1 MVNRFPVMSM
11 QLSSVANSYD
21 HPVTSAMVHFI
32 CYVCITVIQERV
44 CSSIYE
50 IWSRG
55 KLYSHVGVDKDVDFC
70 VKGFPKVP
78 DWFRKLFPYS
88 DWGAEL
94 NASITPLFF
103 SWLVGP
109 CEVLYPSL
117 ASKQFLLCWGTPW
130 QQSWER
136 SWKNVCRW
144 HSPCDCLMHT
154 SGHLRSTSE
163 KFSLLGR
170 ISQAPQLAHL

>member
-21 HPVTSAMVHFI
+21 LPVTSAVVHFI
-32 CYVCITVIQERV
+32 CYVCITVLQERV
-44 CSSIYE
+44 CSSIYD
-50 IWSRG
+50 ITG
-55 KLYSHVGVDKDVDFC
+55 KLYSHVGVDKDVDFY

-117 ASKQFLLCWGTPW
+117 ASKQFLLC
-130 QQSWER
+130 
-136 SWKNVCRW
+136 
-144 HSPCDCLMHT
+144 
-154 SGHLRSTSE
+154 
-163 KFSLLGR
+163 
-170 ISQAPQLAHL
+170 